1 MKAKPT
7 TKISPDEIRQL
18 NGLLDQSSSQRGVF
32 VSTGGFT
39 GPAEAEAQQME
50 IQLWDLK
57 RLSDLFLEAY
67 ADLDEPTQELVAL
80 RQIWV
85 LDDPDNEGE

>member
-1 MKAKPT
+1 
-7 TKISPDEIRQL
+7 
-18 NGLLDQSSSQRGVF
+18 
-32 VSTGGFT
+32 
-39 GPAEAEAQQME
+39 ME